1 MAPPTV
7 AAAPA
12 AAPIRAAENA
22 VGFWSRRSRRGGRR
36 ATKEAPSGFFSALAT
51 AVRQAADAITDF
63 FTRAVEGT
71 VTSTVVMIDDMN
83 KRADERRWRQKTKRG
98 DTPAPAPLVHEPVKV
113 YCRLRPAAEA
123 VAAAEQRVTHDGGA
137 VSIAPE
143 MGGMAPMNWFDGV
156 VDASAPQEACHRGRR
171 ERRARRRS
179 STIVAIGALRSGKT
193 HTLYGPAEQL
203 CNPSD
208 ASWKAWGVLPRAA
221 HHLFSLASAAGG
233 LQGLLGRGASLRC
246 SFVEVRGDEIND
258 LLGHGRHLRVRES
271 YLRGAHVPDAAE
283 RVIEWEEDI
292 MRALVIGLQNRDAPL
307 AMRSSTAAGAAVAAG
322 AGGDGGGAARS
333 SRSAAHRRRQG
344 EARRGAGRS
353 RISSSSGAAGRRA
366 PARRAAR
373 CRATSVAVLSRCFDA
388 AAANGGRSSRR

>member
-1 MAPPTV
+1 MY
-7 AAAPA
+7 
-12 AAPIRAAENA
+12 R
-22 VGFWSRRSRRGGRR
+22 
-36 ATKEAPSGFFSALAT
+36 
-51 AVRQAADAITDF
+51 
-63 FTRAVEGT
+63 
-71 VTSTVVMIDDMN
+71 
-83 KRADERRWRQKTKRG
+83 
-98 DTPAPAPLVHEPVKV
+98 
-113 YCRLRPAAEA
+113 RLRPAAEA

-143 MGGMAPMNWFDGV
+143 MGGMAPMNFRFDGV
-156 VDASAPQEACHRGRR
+156 VDASAPQEAAYATVGAASV
-171 ERRARRRS
+171 EALLRRRS

-307 AMRSSTAAGAAVAAG
+307 AMRSSTAAGAAAAAG
-322 AGGDGGGAARS
+322 AGGDGGGG
-333 SRSAAHRRRQG
+333 AAHTIFTLTLRTG
-344 EARRGAGRS
+344 GGKGRGGAAPGPSTRAG
-353 RISSSSGAAGRRA
+353 SSSSKSRRPSRPA
-366 PARRAAR
+366 PARRAVP
-373 CRATSVAVLSRCFDA
+373 CRATHRSPCSLA
-388 AAANGGRSSRR
+388 A